1 MIQLRAEDPSG
12 SLHTT
17 WCDHRH
23 KNRKSALE
31 ECKSFFLADN
41 GYKNH
46 LVMTPVDLACELERE
61 EPPFGNPSSGSKA
74 EPETQIGRKSRN

>member
-23 KNRKSALE
+23 ENRKSALK
-31 ECKSFFLADN
+31 ECKSFFLADD

-46 LVMTPVDLACELERE
+46 LVMTLVDLARELERE
-61 EPPFGNPSSGSKA
+61 EPPFGN
-74 EPETQIGRKSRN
+74 SRILGKDTNLKLSH